1 MSEEAGL
8 TETDVGTAD
17 KDGLED
23 DPRSVLSDITLV
35 LLAHQGNS
43 PRVAK
48 WLERLARDATLADVN
63 VIVWSTF
70 ETSDDTEEAEDR
82 EQPDP
87 EQLDMGP
94 TEPSNLQRVRM
105 VEGKGGESPQ
115 DVLALLGEVT
125 TKYFVITPVAKLR
138 SKTLSS
144 LKKKTRT
151 ALRLMSKF
159 ETTGHRPLL
168 LATHTCPRPVLIS
181 YLNVTMGS
189 ERTDDVG
196 TNDYLGFLAIQTAV
210 GSVESADP
218 EPDGMRVFARLN
230 FGGLNL
236 EDPPPWRF
244 VLSLVSSS
252 GTVLESQPTALKTRV
267 SMYGDTRWEY
277 ATASIPLTVATTGEY
292 RMVVSLATD
301 TPRLRG
307 RRGLRPTVGVL
318 LTARTVQLDAH
329 AQRKALPVK
338 YLIHTTGD
346 ARTTRV
352 TLQRGG
358 AVRSDTRWA
367 KVLLKKDLRTIVR
380 PGASRQMRLLRLARL
395 VSSAFMH
402 RRSIW
407 LVGERIGTA
416 QDNGFHLFKYL
427 RSQHPERK
435 VYYVMDKSSSQFDR
449 VKDLGNVIE
458 HSSLRHRF
466 LMLHAAVLADAYSI
480 SYLIPKQWN
489 RDKYARHLAWR
500 IGALRIYLKHGVHMS
515 PNAVKRGTTG
525 YDMILTV
532 SSGETAALAEAT
544 GYREQLTEVGLPRY
558 DTLRPTEATRVI
570 LFMSTWRR
578 YLVPKVFGGENKDQT
593 PYEGSAYDT
602 FMSNFLRSKR
612 LKEILE
618 SHNYRLVFLP
628 HYNLATHF
636 EDFTTGTERVSIA
649 DTDSSTFQDLIRQ
662 CDAFITDHS
671 SVSFDIAYLGTP
683 MIYARFDQEEFD
695 RRHVAPSWFNH
706 ERDGFGPVTY
716 TLSDT
721 LDELERLLERGCEP
735 DDFYTQRVESTF
747 ASRDQD
753 NCRRTVQAIDEL
765 LAKGKR

>member
-1 MSEEAGL
+1 MSEEVGL
-8 TETDVGTAD
+8 TETDVGTTD
-17 KDGLED
+17 TNGLED

-35 LLAHQGNS
+35 LLARHGNS

-48 WLERLARDATLADVN
+48 WLARLARDATLADVK

-70 ETSDDTEEAEDR
+70 ETSDDIEEAEDR
-82 EQPDP
+82 EEPDP
-87 EQLDMGP
+87 EQLDAGP
-94 TEPSNLQRVRM
+94 TEPLNLRRVRM
-105 VEGKGGESPQ
+105 AEGKGGESSQ
-115 DVLALLGEVT
+115 DVLALLGEIT
-125 TKYFVITPVAKLR
+125 TKHFVITPVTKLR
-138 SKTLSS
+138 NKSLSS

-159 ETTGHRPLL
+159 ETAGDRPLL
-168 LATHTCPRPVLIS
+168 LATQTCPRPVLVS
-181 YLNVTMGS
+181 YLNVTLGP
-189 ERTDDVG
+189 ERIEDVG
-196 TNDYLGFLAIQTAV
+196 TNDYLGFLALQTAV
-210 GSVESADP
+210 GSVESVDAQP
-218 EPDGMRVFARLN
+218 GGVEVFARLN
-230 FGGLNL
+230 FGALDL
-236 EDPPPWRF
+236 EDPPPWKF

-277 ATASIPLTVATTGEY
+277 VTASIPLTAATTGEY

-307 RRGLRPTVGVL
+307 RRALRPTVGVL
-318 LTARTVQLDAH
+318 LTARTVRLDAGDQQE
-329 AQRKALPVK
+329 AQPVK

-346 ARTTRV
+346 ARTTRM
-352 TLQRGG
+352 TLQRGEKG
-358 AVRSDTRWA
+358 RADARWT
-367 KVLLKKDLRTIVR
+367 KVLLKKDLRTILR

-395 VSSAFMH
+395 VSSPLM
-402 RRSIW
+402 RKRSLW
-407 LVGERIGTA
+407 LVGERVGTA
-416 QDNGFHLFKYL
+416 QDNGFHLFAYL
-427 RSQHPERK
+427 RSQHPDRK

-449 VKDLGNVIE
+449 VKDLGNVVE

-480 SYLIPKQWN
+480 SYLIPRQWN
-489 RDKYARHLAWR
+489 REKYARHLAWR

-558 DTLRPTEATRVI
+558 DTLRPTEPTRMI

-593 PYEGSAYDT
+593 PYEGSTYDM
-602 FMSNFLRSKR
+602 FMSSFLRSER

-618 SHNYRLVFLP
+618 THDYRLVFLP
-628 HYNLATHF
+628 HYNLASHF
-636 EDFTTGTERVSIA
+636 EDFTTGSERVSIA
-649 DTDSSTFQDLIRQ
+649 DTDSTTFQDLIRE

-721 LDELERLLERGCEP
+721 LDELEGLLARGCEP
-735 DDFYTQRVESTF
+735 EDLYTRRIESTF

-753 NCRRTVQAIDEL
+753 NCRRTVQAIDAL
-765 LAKGKR
+765 LAKGER